1 MDHSVHHLTDAE
13 AVTEVMEGVVSVIF
27 LDCQLELIII
37 YSVTVLHMLSV
48 RICMINAE
56 ERVSDLTSHLFRVM
70 GFMLNSFTRPRS

>member
-37 YSVTVLHMLSV
+37 YSVTVLHTVLRWSE
-48 RICMINAE
+48 CAC
-56 ERVSDLTSHLFRVM
+56 
-70 GFMLNSFTRPRS
+70 